1 MNIRNFELLF
11 LSLLLLIYGSADLFA
26 CDGSCQGVGCNTAS
40 MAFAMPR
47 SSITADTLVNLMNS
61 GAKVALVECRSGE
74 QKEDLRIPGAIIARD
89 NEPEETIFARLPSKD
104 TMLILYPGLE
114 GGNIASMTESLRKLG
129 YLSILEYRDGV
140 YGWITFGY
148 EPAKGELP

>member
-1 MNIRNFELLF
+1 
-11 LSLLLLIYGSADLFA
+11 
-26 CDGSCQGVGCNTAS
+26 
-40 MAFAMPR
+40 MPR

-61 GAKVALVECRSGE
+61 GAKVSLVECRSGE

-89 NEPEETIFARLPSKD
+89 NESEETILARLPSKD